1 MTTDQFI
8 KQHLH
13 IDSKWELHTLNID
26 VVILKDMLKQF
37 AELHVKQALE
47 AAVNNV
53 EIERESTFLGE
64 DFVFVNGDSILN
76 CYIDKIK

>member
-1 MTTDQFI
+1 
-8 KQHLH
+8 
-13 IDSKWELHTLNID
+13 
-26 VVILKDMLKQF
+26 MLKQF

-76 CYIDKIK
+76 CYTDKIE

>member
-1 MTTDQFI
+1 MTTEQFI
-8 KQHLH
+8 KQHLNVDDKH
-13 IDSKWELHTLNID
+13 NLQTLNIN
-26 VVILKDMLKQF
+26 VVTLKDMLKQF

-53 EIERESTFLGE
+53 EVERESTFLGE

-76 CYIDKIK
+76 CYTDKIK